1 MAEWITTINSFVN
14 GIVWG
19 PPFMIL
25 LAGTGL
31 YLTIRLGF
39 FQFRYLRHAWH
50 HSFGKFFRREMDT
63 GDGSI
68 SPFEAVSSA
77 MAATIGV
84 GNIAGVATAIAL
96 GGPGA
101 IFWMWVI
108 ALVGMATKM
117 AEATLGVK
125 YRQVNADGSVY
136 CEDQ

>member
-1 MAEWITTINSFVN
+1 MQEWITTANDWLN

-39 FQFRYLRHAWH
+39 FQFTHLRYAWR
-50 HSFGKFFRREMDT
+50 HSFGKFFRGEMDT

-68 SPFEAVSSA
+68 SPFEAVSST

-101 IFWMWVI
+101 IFWMWII
-108 ALVGMATKM
+108 ALPHW
-117 AEATLGVK
+117 
-125 YRQVNADGSVY
+125 D
-136 CEDQ
+136 